1 MKVRNSMRAR
11 FDELLSAV
19 EIEYKEVPF
28 KDEYKIDVIEIDA
41 EVSIESG
48 FEIDCYISIQVAV
61 ESDKGVVILEGDQ
74 WFTNLAETHDSK
86 YNHFQMDDL
95 SVKESRID
103 DADLEQF
110 LRDIADSIVEI
121 NFSAQ

>member
-1 MKVRNSMRAR
+1 MRAR

-28 KDEYKIDVIEIDA
+28 KDGYEINVIEIDA

-61 ESDKGVVILEGDQ
+61 ESDKGVVILEGNQ

-110 LRDIADSIVEI
+110 LRDIADSIVDI
-121 NFSAQ
+121 KFSAQ

>member
-1 MKVRNSMRAR
+1 MRAR
-11 FDELLSAV
+11 FDELSSAV
-19 EIEYKEVPF
+19 EVKYKEVPF
-28 KDEYKIDVIEIDA
+28 KDEYEINVIEFDA
-41 EVSIESG
+41 EVSIEAG
-48 FEIDCYISIQVAV
+48 FEIDCYVSLQVAV
-61 ESDKGVVILEGDQ
+61 ESDKGVVILEGNH
-74 WFTNLAETHDSK
+74 WFTNLAETHNDK
-86 YNHFQMDDL
+86 LNYFRMDNL